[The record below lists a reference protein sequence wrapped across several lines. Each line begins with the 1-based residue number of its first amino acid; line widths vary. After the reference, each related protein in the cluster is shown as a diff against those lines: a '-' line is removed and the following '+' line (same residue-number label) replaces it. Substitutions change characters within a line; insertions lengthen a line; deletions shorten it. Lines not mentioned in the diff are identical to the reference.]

1 MDFFFFK
8 IEGFIIFSDADNR
21 MYHYLRQYYHT
32 QKAQIVFGET
42 GHI

>member
-8 IEGFIIFSDADNR
+8 IEGFIVFSDADNR

-32 QKAQIVFGET
+32 QIAQIVFGET